1 MQRKALILFT
11 LGLFTALFCA
21 PASGEGLS
29 REQGDA
35 MISELRQ
42 IRTLLEKQQKG
53 EAAPAAPKPPE
64 KVRLKLGRENALGRS
79 DAPLVMVEYTDYQC
93 SFCNRFSTTTYP
105 ELKKRYID
113 TGKLRFI
120 SRDFPLEFHQH
131 ALKAAQAT
139 RCAGEQDKFWQMKD
153 ALMSNSA
160 RLTPEVITSL
170 ARSDAALDMAK
181 FQACVDSG
189 NYLAD
194 IKDGIAEAS
203 AAGINGTP
211 SFIIGRVDGEYLEG
225 TLLVGAQ
232 PFAEFERLLKKLQ
245 SGPRQ

>member
-1 MQRKALILFT
+1 MKRILLMLST
-11 LGLFTALFCA
+11 LGLLATLFCG
-21 PASGEGLS
+21 PVSGEGLS

-42 IRTLLEKQQKG
+42 IRTLLEKQKQG

-93 SFCNRFSTTTYP
+93 TFCNRFSTSTYP
-105 ELKKRYID
+105 ELKKLYID

-120 SRDFPLEFHQH
+120 SRDFPLEFHPQ
-131 ALKAAQAT
+131 AMKAAQAT

-160 RLTPEVITSL
+160 RLTPDLITSL
-170 ARSDAALDMAK
+170 ARDAALDMAK
-181 FQACVDSG
+181 FQACVDGG
-189 NYLAD
+189 NYLAE
-194 IKDGIAEAS
+194 IKGDMG
-203 AAGINGTP
+203 AAAALGINGTP
-211 SFIIGRVDGEYLEG
+211 SFIIGTMDGDYLEG
-225 TLLVGAQ
+225 NLIVGAQ
-232 PFAEFERLLKKLQ
+232 PFASFDRVLKQLQ
-245 SGPRQ
+245 PGPRQ